1 MMENSQFEF
10 LSGGEAAS
18 ASGSGSDSSHRS
30 ANGTLEKLQ
39 IPLYHRMG
47 REGDVV
53 IMVMGI
59 SGSGKSSFIARCC
72 DQDVNIQH
80 GLVSCEDNELK

>member
-1 MMENSQFEF
+1 MDHSQFDF

-18 ASGSGSDSSHRS
+18 TSRSGIDSSHRS

-39 IPLYHRMG
+39 IPLYQRMG
-47 REGDVV
+47 RENDVV
-53 IMVMGI
+53 IMVTGI

-80 GLVSCEDNELK
+80 GLVSCEDNELN

>member
-18 ASGSGSDSSHRS
+18 ASGSGS

-80 GLVSCEDNELK
+80 GLVSCEDNELN

>member
-1 MMENSQFEF
+1 VVFFLLLYSLSSHSPIFLQAQYSVRQKDHLNTASGRSAGLMMENSQFEF

-39 IPLYHRMG
+39 ITG
-47 REGDVV
+47 WGEK
-53 IMVMGI
+53 VM
-59 SGSGKSSFIARCC
+59 
-72 DQDVNIQH
+72 
-80 GLVSCEDNELK
+80 L